1 MIKNPRISFGGKD
14 LQHKLAVLCAVVSMA
29 VVVFSY
35 SASAAIGFTNLG
47 GFAPAITGLVMYAT
61 ARYVLNRSEKWR

>member
-1 MIKNPRISFGGKD
+1 MIKNPRIAFGGKD
-14 LQHKLAVLCAVVSMA
+14 LQHKLALLVAVVSMA
-29 VVVFSY
+29 AVVFGY
-35 SASAAIGFTNLG
+35 SISQAVGITNLG